1 MSVELL
7 AVGLTANATTWY
19 TVADDVPVQLL
30 LKPPAGIKQNHSGSF
45 VYLQFQNSAGQ
56 PVTVQTLGGG
66 GAVTASFRGPANYRL
81 ERVALPDYMG
91 GAGVD
96 RL

>member
-7 AVGLTANATTWY
+7 PAALTATS
-19 TVADDVPVQLL
+19 TVWFTAAADELVQLM
-30 LKPPAGIKQNHSGSF
+30 LKPMAGTKQNHAES
-45 VYLQFQNSAGQ
+45 VAYLQFKNAAGQ
-56 PVTVQTLGGG
+56 PVTVQTLGGFNP
-66 GAVTASFRGPANYRL
+66 VVASFRGPADYCI
-81 ERVALPDYMG
+81 ERPVLPAYVG